1 MAIMP
6 KLSLTTGALALLILS
21 SSPLLAADKVAS
33 GHTESGVAS
42 YYHDRFHG
50 RTTAN
55 GERFDQGAY
64 SAAHKTLPLGTRVRV
79 TRLDSGK
86 SLVVRINDRGPFK
99 KGRII
104 DLSRRAARDLG
115 MIQEGLTKV
124 KVEVISLP
132 VRKS

>member
-1 MAIMP
+1 MP

-50 RTTAN
+50 RKTAN